1 MDTQVK
7 LTVAQIKEK
16 LEVMGENDSHLL
28 DKLNKDPRK
37 SVQKLIENKKKLFE
51 KEKLLLREH
60 AERLALE
67 RALKENPTVKYIAG
81 IDEVGRGP
89 LAGPVVAAAVILPED
104 CSRLIG
110 VNDSKQLSFAKR
122 KAFDLLIREVAL
134 DYKIAVIDNQSIDRL
149 NIYQATRHAM
159 LESVRQ
165 LEITPDFLLLDAMKI
180 DSNIP
185 QQSIIKGDQK
195 SLSIAAA
202 SIIAKVYRDEMMM
215 AYSLMYPEFGF
226 DTHMGYGTKQH
237 LEALSNYGFT
247 PIHRQ
252 SFSPVSNTFKQYK

>member
-1 MDTQVK
+1 MDIETK
-7 LTVAQIKEK
+7 LTVAQIKSK
-16 LEVMGENDSHLL
+16 LDVMSENNLQLL
-28 DKLNKDPRK
+28 DKLKDDPRK
-37 SVQKLIENKKKLFE
+37 SVHKLVENKKKLIE
-51 KEKLLLREH
+51 KGKLLLKDHE
-60 AERLALE
+60 ERLSIE
-67 RALKENPTVKYIAG
+67 RMLKKNPTIQYIAG

-122 KAFDLLIREVAL
+122 KEFDQLIREVAVE
-134 DYKIAVIDNQSIDRL
+134 YTIAVVDSQAIDRL
-149 NIYQATRHAM
+149 NIYEATRHAM

-165 LEITPDFLLLDAMKI
+165 LNVTPDFLLLDAMKI
-180 DSNIP
+180 NSEVA
-185 QQSIIKGDQK
+185 QKSIIKGDQK

-215 AYSLMYPEFGF
+215 AYAQMYPEFGF
-226 DTHMGYGTKQH
+226 DKHMGYGTKQH
-237 LEALSNYGFT
+237 LEALKTYGFT

-252 SFSPVSNTFKQYK
+252 SFSPVTNTLKEYK